1 MKPAPCT
8 RRTRSAFL
16 ACVLGVFSM
25 PMVAVAAA
33 DHWEGVVTSNAMSS
47 TRVEARFTDR
57 EVSLHFGEPA
67 NCRLVGALLHRD
79 DGVTYYR
86 FHPAQNGGAFC
97 TRLYPGEVTV
107 AWPSA
112 DVATL
117 TFHRGDTLWKG
128 MLTPVST
135 P

>member
-1 MKPAPCT
+1 MKPVPYT
-8 RRTRSAFL
+8 RLARTTFL
-16 ACVLGVFSM
+16 ACVLGALST
-25 PMVAVAAA
+25 PLAAAATA

-67 NCRLVGALLHRD
+67 NCRLVAALLHRD
-79 DGVTYYR
+79 DGATYYR

-117 TFHRGDTLWKG
+117 TFHRGDALWSG
-128 MLTPVST
+128 MLKPVST